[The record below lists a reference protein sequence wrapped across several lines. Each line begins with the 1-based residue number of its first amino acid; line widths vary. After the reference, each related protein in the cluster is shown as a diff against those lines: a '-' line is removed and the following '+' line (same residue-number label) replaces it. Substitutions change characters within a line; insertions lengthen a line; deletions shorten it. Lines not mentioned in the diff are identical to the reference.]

1 MTKRFKVNHHPH
13 TCDVTDGKVAPPKKV
28 TEHAGSGFNG
38 RLAVKI
44 TAAVGTM
51 VCAYAFTALALLS
64 LPTILKQAGWYHG
77 PDLGAGMV
85 LLVSWIAQTFLQ
97 LVLLSVIIVG
107 QNIQA
112 KASDDRA
119 QRTYLDAEAVLHEAR
134 EIQRHL
140 LDQDT
145 KLEAIVSGATTKG

>member
-1 MTKRFKVNHHPH
+1 MAYKHKANPH
-13 TCDVTDGKVAPPKKV
+13 LAHRKQPPKKV
-28 TEHAGSGFNG
+28 HEHAGSNFNG

-51 VCAYAFTALALLS
+51 ACAYAFTVLALIS
-64 LPTILKQAGWYHG
+64 LPTILKQAGFG
-77 PDLGAGMV
+77 VGFDLGDGTV
-85 LLVSWIAQTFLQ
+85 LLVSWVAQTFLQ

-112 KASDDRA
+112 RASDDRA
-119 QRTYLDAEAVLHEAR
+119 ERTYKDAEAVLHEAR

-140 LDQDT
+140 QSQDEVLT
-145 KLEAIVSGATTKG
+145 SLITAKKATGK